1 MAKDLESLW
10 QLKFMFTQR
19 YSPATVAVSSP
30 LLQNQSSHLCDFV
43 KNLLAGDTRYQT
55 SRKYDGGGPPAIK
68 PLIHLLL
75 KG

>member
-1 MAKDLESLW
+1 
-10 QLKFMFTQR
+10 
-19 YSPATVAVSSP
+19 VAVSSP